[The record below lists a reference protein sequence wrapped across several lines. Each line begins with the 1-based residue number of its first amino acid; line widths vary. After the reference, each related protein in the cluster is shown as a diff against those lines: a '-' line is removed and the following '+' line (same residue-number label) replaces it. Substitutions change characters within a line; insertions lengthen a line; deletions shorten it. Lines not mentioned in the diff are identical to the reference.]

1 MKVTQFVIENSVLN
15 LKYPNIELFEYVIFV
30 ISSLKA
36 LFLKILLKKYIIY
49 HDWCFEGFYE

>member
-30 ISSLKA
+30 ISSPKA

>member
-1 MKVTQFVIENSVLN
+1 MKVTQRVIENSVLN
-15 LKYPNIELFEYVIFV
+15 LKYPNIELFEYAIFV
-30 ISSLKA
+30 ISSRKA